1 MYTCISFN
9 LFIFCMVLKSSSRC
23 WAENITITTI
33 NHQAWLLV
41 ISFRCPSCQ
50 SRDNSCRPPSAR
62 SLSSLESVLKKP
74 QPALFMTSH
83 NVEELKKKNRSWV
96 RRVERVSACT
106 VLNKVSSLSSFL
118 HYCPEFIFSNRNE
131 ACVAFVY
138 LLRWYNLFTSGPV
151 RRLLMPCVN
160 RNGQVTK
167 NTCMHLSISLSF
179 LPREKQ
185 KTKRW
190 NTTWGKKQEKQQTI
204 YIYIFFF
211 SHICFPTIKAFLE
224 HPPDSI
230 CSSTQS
236 PIVLLPSCPTSPV
249 SSLHL
254 FTPPSK
260 PRLATFPW
268 VPSRAAVKRLLFV
281 ISAWLVAGQ
290 ARGMV
295 SAFSLASLMKR
306 EGLWGEQRAMQ
317 LHRCKEALLA

>member
-1 MYTCISFN
+1 MHASIYQS
-9 LFIFCMVLKSSSRC
+9 IF
-23 WAENITITTI
+23 
-33 NHQAWLLV
+33 
-41 ISFRCPSCQ
+41 PSQ
-50 SRDNSCRPPSAR
+50 R
-62 SLSSLESVLKKP
+62 K
-74 QPALFMTSH
+74 
-83 NVEELKKKNRSWV
+83 
-96 RRVERVSACT
+96 
-106 VLNKVSSLSSFL
+106 
-118 HYCPEFIFSNRNE
+118 
-131 ACVAFVY
+131 
-138 LLRWYNLFTSGPV
+138 
-151 RRLLMPCVN
+151 
-160 RNGQVTK
+160 TK
-167 NTCMHLSISLSF
+167 NKEVKYYL
-179 LPREKQ
+179 RQ
-185 KTKRW
+185 KAGETA
-190 NTTWGKKQEKQQTI
+190 NNI
-204 YIYIFFF
+204 YIHFFF

-236 PIVLLPSCPTSPV
+236 PIVLIPSCPTSPV

-306 EGLWGEQRAMQ
+306 EELWGEQRAMQ